1 MFGVASVLGLRAEI
15 PWLVERLTHVPPK
28 QQRKTLQVTLELEA
42 GSASMV
48 ELGKMLGPTGVNT
61 RQLKLEYD
69 DNTSSQRGEIVPVV
83 VTVFEDRSYNLRYKT
98 PPTSF
103 LIRQALGTDKGS
115 QRPGHEGAG
124 RLTPAQVRAIA
135 ERKLPDLNTTD
146 VEAAMKAVAGSARS
160 MGITVAR

>member
-1 MFGVASVLGLRAEI
+1 LA
-15 PWLVERLTHVPPK
+15 HVPPK

-42 GSASMV
+42 GNASMV

-103 LIRQALGTDKGS
+103 LIRQALGADKGS
-115 QRPGHEGAG
+115 SRPGHESGG
-124 RLTPAQVRAIA
+124 RLTRDQVRAIA

-146 VEAAMKAVAGSARS
+146 IEAAMKAVAGSARS
-160 MGITVAR
+160 MGITVAG

>member
-1 MFGVASVLGLRAEI
+1 M
-15 PWLVERLTHVPPK
+15 PPK

-42 GSASMV
+42 GNASMV

-69 DNTSSQRGEIVPVV
+69 ENTSAQRGEVVPVV
-83 VTVFEDRSYNLRYKT
+83 VSVYEDRSYRLRYKT

-103 LIRQALGTDKGS
+103 LIKQAISAQKGS
-115 QRPGHEGAG
+115 QRPGHESGG
-124 RLTPAQVRAIA
+124 KLTRDQVRAIA
-135 ERKLPDLNTTD
+135 ERKLPDLNTQN

-160 MGITVAR
+160 MGITVED

>member
-1 MFGVASVLGLRAEI
+1 M
-15 PWLVERLTHVPPK
+15 PPK

-42 GSASMV
+42 GNASMV

-69 DNTSSQRGEIVPVV
+69 DNTSAQRGEVVPVV
-83 VTVFEDRSYNLRYKT
+83 VTVFEDRSYQLRYKT

-103 LIRQALGTDKGS
+103 LIRQALGADKGS
-115 QRPGHEGAG
+115 QRPGHENAG
-124 RLTPAQVRAIA
+124 RLTRDQVRAIA

-146 VEAAMKAVAGSARS
+146 VDAAMKAVAGSARS
-160 MGITVAR
+160 MGVTVADS